1 MREIVIPLP
10 TAVDD
15 SITERVKRLAAR
27 HWGGWTAQEAT
38 GGWQGPDGETV
49 TEPVEVI
56 TVVADGPHEDGTTP
70 EQWARVMAEQ
80 VAKESDET
88 EVLWFVRRLA
98 AGGTESGE

>member
-15 SITERVKRLAAR
+15 SITERVKRLASR

-49 TEPVEVI
+49 TEPVEVL
-56 TVVADGPHEDGTTP
+56 TVVADGPHEDGTEP
-70 EQWARVMAEQ
+70 QQWARVMAKQ